1 MKVGLID
8 MNEKL
13 DGFLIYLSAERSVS
27 DHTVRAYRNDIDQ
40 FLDYLKRAKL
50 QFELVDHTFLRRYL
64 SWLKTQ
70 DYASKSIARKIAALR
85 TFYRFLEREGHLQS
99 NPAIL
104 LSTPKLEK
112 KLPRYLK
119 VSVMEELLR
128 SPSRKTALG
137 KRDRAILE
145 VLYGSGV
152 RVGEVTGLNL
162 DDVDFFRKEIKVMGK
177 GSKQRIVPLNKNAVE
192 ALRMYMIEGRKEL
205 LSKCMK
211 TKIKDAHEA
220 LYLNKNGYRLSAM
233 GIRRMLSKYVK
244 KVGLRQG
251 ITPHMIRHTFATHL
265 LEGGADLRT
274 VQELLGHVDL
284 SSTQVY
290 THLSEARLKEVY
302 LKAHPRA

>member
-1 MKVGLID
+1 MKEQ
-8 MNEKL
+8 ME
-13 DGFLIYLSAERSVS
+13 GFLTYLSAERSVS
-27 DHTVRAYRNDIDQ
+27 DHTVRAYKNDIDQ
-40 FLDYLKRAKL
+40 FLDYLRRAKF

-64 SWLKTQ
+64 SWLKTRG
-70 DYASKSIARKIAALR
+70 YASKSIARKIATLR

-112 KLPRYLK
+112 KLPRFLK
-119 VSVMEELLR
+119 VTVMEELLR

-152 RVGEVTGLNL
+152 RVSEVTGLNL

-177 GSKQRIVPLNKNAVE
+177 GSKQRIVPLNQNAVA
-192 ALRMYMIEGRKEL
+192 ALRLYVIEGRKEL

-211 TKIKDAHEA
+211 TKIKDAREA

-251 ITPHMIRHTFATHL
+251 VTPHMIRHTFATHL

>member
-1 MKVGLID
+1 MK
-8 MNEKL
+8 EQL
-13 DGFLIYLSAERSVS
+13 DGFLTYLSVERSVS
-27 DHTVRAYRNDIDQ
+27 DHTVRAYKNDIDQ
-40 FLDYLKRAKL
+40 FLVYLKRAKL
-50 QFELVDHTFLRRYL
+50 RFELVDHTFLRRYL
-64 SWLKTQ
+64 SWLKTRG
-70 DYASKSIARKIAALR
+70 YAGKSIARKIAALR

-112 KLPRYLK
+112 KLPRCLK
-119 VSVMEELLR
+119 VTVMEELLR
-128 SPSRKTALG
+128 SPSRKTAPG

-152 RVGEVTGLNL
+152 RVSEVTGLNL
-162 DDVDFFRKEIKVMGK
+162 DHVDFFRKEIKVMGK
-177 GSKQRIVPLNKNAVE
+177 GSKQRIVPLNQNAVE

-211 TKIKDAHEA
+211 TKAKDAREA

-251 ITPHMIRHTFATHL
+251 ITPHIIRHTFATHL

>member
-1 MKVGLID
+1 
-8 MNEKL
+8 
-13 DGFLIYLSAERSVS
+13 
-27 DHTVRAYRNDIDQ
+27 
-40 FLDYLKRAKL
+40 
-50 QFELVDHTFLRRYL
+50 
-64 SWLKTQ
+64 
-70 DYASKSIARKIAALR
+70 
-85 TFYRFLEREGHLQS
+85 
-99 NPAIL
+99 
-104 LSTPKLEK
+104 
-112 KLPRYLK
+112 
-119 VSVMEELLR
+119 
-128 SPSRKTALG
+128 
-137 KRDRAILE
+137 LE

-152 RVGEVTGLNL
+152 RVSEVTGLNL

-177 GSKQRIVPLNKNAVE
+177 GSKQRIVPLNQNAVA
-192 ALRMYMIEGRKEL
+192 ALRLYVIEGRKEL

-211 TKIKDAHEA
+211 TKIKDAREA

-251 ITPHMIRHTFATHL
+251 VTPHMIRHTFATHL

>member
-1 MKVGLID
+1 MKEQL
-8 MNEKL
+8 E
-13 DGFLIYLSAERSVS
+13 GFLTYLSAERSVS
-27 DHTVRAYRNDIDQ
+27 DHTVRAYKNDIDQ
-40 FLDYLKRAKL
+40 FLDYLRRAKF

-64 SWLKTQ
+64 SWLKTRG
-70 DYASKSIARKIAALR
+70 YASKSIARKIATLR
-85 TFYRFLEREGHLQS
+85 TFYRFLEREGHIQS

-112 KLPRYLK
+112 KLPRFLK
-119 VSVMEELLR
+119 VTVMEELLR

-152 RVGEVTGLNL
+152 RVSEVTGLNL

-177 GSKQRIVPLNKNAVE
+177 GSKQRIVPLNQNAVA
-192 ALRMYMIEGRKEL
+192 ALRLYMIEGRKEL

-211 TKIKDAHEA
+211 TKIKDAREA

-251 ITPHMIRHTFATHL
+251 VTPHMIRHTFATHL